1 MTQDGVKLGGFRI
14 KPKAKPT
21 RNLVYL
27 HGIGFNAKSKLLRLI
42 EYADHLH
49 AEIIMFNYRGYAYSD
64 PAKCSE
70 AAIMIDA
77 QAMLDWC

>member
-21 RNLVYL
+21 RILLYL

-42 EYADHLH
+42 EYSDTLH

-77 QAMLDWC
+77 

>member
-1 MTQDGVKLGGFRI
+1 MKLGGFRI
-14 KPKAKPT
+14 KPKAKPS
-21 RNLVYL
+21 RVILYM
-27 HGIGFNAKSKLLRLI
+27 HGIGFNAKSKLTRLI
-42 EYADHLH
+42 EYADLLN

-77 QAMLDWC
+77 